1 MSECV
6 CVCVRVCVCVCVCAC
21 ARARACALKHASHF
35 VLCSLRVCIEKMAYA
50 QSKTY
55 EDSYIS
61 MNRTWVEIKLAYQGA
76 LRLWAPQL
84 PPLLLSV
91 HSWYRRGLSSQSRKG
106 VINLHR
112 RCAISRSLP
121 YVCPSTF
128 PQPRILLDYSFP
140 GLLTDSL

>member
-1 MSECV
+1 
-6 CVCVRVCVCVCVCAC
+6 VCAC

-128 PQPRILLDYSFP
+128 PQPKDPS
-140 GLLTDSL
+140 GLQLSWAAHRFFVMLWEVVAPHTFWFS